1 MFSSRLKMSETG
13 EDTVDGTVGKKE
25 ELVEDGDAKDVKG
38 KEIKEEKEMTEEK
51 GVEEVKGKEE
61 KSKNGQVENGNAG
74 APEPGIV
81 LSKPD

>member
-1 MFSSRLKMSETG
+1 M
-13 EDTVDGTVGKKE
+13 GKKE

-38 KEIKEEKEMTEEK
+38 KEMKKEVKEEK

-61 KSKNGQVENGNAG
+61 KSKNGEVENGNAG

-81 LSKPD
+81 LSKTD